1 MSERA
6 RISSFVLSVMTSPP
20 SPHPQASS
28 KDPVT
33 VTLASRA
40 HSTPSLMRS
49 TGSISTPRTE
59 NTALRMALQA
69 QLELFRPLDT
79 GISESVTRFQP
90 SDSSMPAR
98 S

>member
-6 RISSFVLSVMTSPP
+6 RISSLLLSVITRPP

-28 KDPVT
+28 NEPVT

-40 HSTPSLMRS
+40 QSTPSLMRS
-49 TGSISTPRTE
+49 TGSMSTPMAE

-69 QLELFRPLDT
+69 QLELLSPLET
-79 GISESVTRFQP
+79 GISESVTRFHP
-90 SDSSMPAR
+90 SDSSIFAY